1 MFRKLMSKPTLLI
14 SNDHQDKTGGGTH
27 VMMMLNILKKHYKI
41 FVQGAV
47 DYYCYS
53 DTPWKLEAG
62 EIHAYDGS
70 FIPDVHLYAS
80 FRGWTQPLG
89 KKNVQIIFYP
99 IDKVL
104 TGWDQ
109 VIGLNNFV
117 IEASRLNWSVKAD
130 IVEPYFNF
138 DKFYISEK
146 EDSVINIGNYFFEDD
161 GHSKNQHLVIG
172 WFKKQKKLKKLICH
186 GMISSQLYYD
196 ELLRLSEDDNRIII
210 KNNCMQDEIKNDLS
224 KAKYMLHAIGYGR
237 TNPAQTEHFGL
248 VAVEALLSGVQP
260 VVHHSG
266 GCKDIPGV
274 LTYDRFDEI
283 QLPETTDTD
292 SLRAY
297 GHQFSIQNS
306 ENQLMKALYE

>member
-1 MFRKLMSKPTLLI
+1 MKKPTLLI

-27 VMMMLNILKKHYKI
+27 VMMLLNILKKNYKI
-41 FVQGAV
+41 FVHGTA
-47 DYYCYS
+47 DYYC
-53 DTPWKLEAG
+53 DAETPWKLETC
-62 EIHAYDGS
+62 EVQAYDGS

-89 KKNVQIIFYP
+89 KKNVQVIFYP

-117 IEASRLNWSVKAD
+117 IEACRLKWSVKAD
-130 IVEPYFNF
+130 IVEPYFDF
-138 DKFYISEK
+138 DKFYISVK

-186 GMISSQLYYD
+186 GMISNQLYYD

-210 KNNCMQDEIKNDLS
+210 KNNCLQDEIKNDLS

-260 VVHHSG
+260 VVHRSG

-274 LTYDRFDEI
+274 LTYERFDEI
-283 QLPETTDTD
+283 ELLDNTAPEL
-292 SLRAY
+292 LREQGLRY
-297 GHQFSIQNS
+297 SF
-306 ENQLMKALYE
+306 ENAETQLMNVLDY